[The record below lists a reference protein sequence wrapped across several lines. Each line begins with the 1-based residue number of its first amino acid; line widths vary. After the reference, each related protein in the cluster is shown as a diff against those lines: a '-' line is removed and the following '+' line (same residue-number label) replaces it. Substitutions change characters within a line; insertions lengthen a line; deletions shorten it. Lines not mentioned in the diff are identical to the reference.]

1 VEFDESISSFDIDA
15 SGIADAQT
23 SPSGFSSDLGTGD
36 SAEDFNSFISSFG
49 LNPQQ
54 TYTMARGAKSKALG
68 DNVNNPYP
76 ESFFSKLFGAENVDY
91 TNILGSSGTDRINDL
106 RFRQATGQSSLIT
119 GQPYQAGDFY
129 IGQPTEMGVVKPIP
143 STASNILNFLPGGG
157 ILNAIIPQK
166 GLPEKSKE
174 YQDLMAE
181 EAKSANDPT
190 VFDRTSDFVKEKT
203 GFGPKDSGAS
213 LAASPTRDGQMRVP
227 DNRVFDEFGNE
238 LQGIAKFQATR
249 PEPKGFYTEISPV
262 TGRIQLKEKPK
273 VEKVA
278 DNFRPS
284 FNILQGIGRK
294 FNPEINEFLRQNVSP
309 NLEFESDVRPDFND
323 PNSLMPYMGLTYRFT
338 A

>member
-1 VEFDESISSFDIDA
+1 MEFDESISQSDIDA

-76 ESFFSKLFGAENVDY
+76 DSFFSKLFGAENVDY
-91 TNILGSSGTDRINDL
+91 TNILGSSGIDRINDL
-106 RFRQATGQSSLIT
+106 RFRQATGESSLIT

-129 IGQPTEMGVVKPIP
+129 IGQPTQMGVVKSIP
-143 STASNILNFLPGGG
+143 SATDNLLNILPGGG
-157 ILNAIIPQK
+157 ILNAFIPQK
-166 GLPEKSKE
+166 GLPEFDPRYQEMIKE
-174 YQDLMAE
+174 RE
-181 EAKSANDPT
+181 KSANDPT
-190 VFDRTSDFVKEKT
+190 IFDSVLDFVREKT

-249 PEPKGFYTEISPV
+249 PEPEGFYTEISPV

-278 DNFRPS
+278 DNT
-284 FNILQGIGRK
+284 FNVLQGIGRK
-294 FNPEINEFLRQNVSP
+294 FNPEINKILRQNVSP
-309 NLEFESDVRPDFND
+309 NLEFDTTPKPDPFD
-323 PNSLMPYMGLTYRFT
+323 PNNMMPYMGLTYRFT